1 MIKDLRDVPM
11 GNETHR
17 IAVVNMDWDRIKAVD
32 LFALFG
38 SFKPEEGTIKSVK
51 IFTSEFGKN
60 RLHQEANLGPPSEIF
75 GTNVANRD
83 EKKREEDN
91 DENEDSIGFYKSE
104 FGDGFDR
111 NKLRKY
117 QLERLR

>member
-1 MIKDLRDVPM
+1 M

-32 LFALFG
+32 LFALFS

-60 RLHQEANLGPPSEIF
+60 RLRQETNLGPPSEIF
-75 GTNVANRD
+75 RTTIIDRD
-83 EKKREEDN
+83 ETKTEEKD
-91 DENEDSIGFYKSE
+91 DENEDSMGSCKSE
-104 FGDGFDR
+104 FGDGDGDGDGFDR